1 MDQTQQTGATVEQ
14 RPLAG
19 TDAAFAPPCSGF
31 TLRGRT
37 WTYSAAAVDP
47 ADRSPTARRGLIG

>member
-1 MDQTQQTGATVEQ
+1 MDETQQTSATDDH

-31 TLRGRT
+31 TLRGRD
-37 WTYSAAAVDP
+37 WVYSATRPDR
-47 ADRSPTARRGLIG
+47 ADRGTAAGRGLIG

>member
-1 MDQTQQTGATVEQ
+1 MHEQ
-14 RPLAG
+14 KTTDSNDLRPLAG

-37 WTYSAAAVDP
+37 WVYSAS
-47 ADRSPTARRGLIG
+47 ADRADRASAPGRGLIG